1 MNTVSL
7 STIIIALVLVAAMVA
22 VVAWAFM
29 RQRQSRRLQ
38 ERFGPEYGR
47 TVKELGGR
55 SKAESHL
62 KERESR
68 VAQLTITP
76 LTAPEAARFTQAWG
90 NLQGRFIDDPKGALG
105 EADHLVTE
113 LMQKRG
119 YPMGDFEVRAADIS
133 VDYPGVVAAYRAA
146 HDINARDKRGEA
158 DTEELRQAIVHYRTL
173 FDQLLEV
180 EERKVLSAPAAQI
193 PVHS

>member
-7 STIIIALVLVAAMVA
+7 NTIIIALALVAAMIA
-22 VVAWAFM
+22 VVAWVFM
-29 RQRQSRRLQ
+29 RQRQSRQLQ

-55 SKAESHL
+55 SKAELDL

-68 VAQLTITP
+68 VARLNITP
-76 LTAPEAARFTQAWG
+76 LTVSEAARFTEAWN
-90 NLQGRFIDDPKGALG
+90 NLQGRFIDNPKGALA

-119 YPMGDFEVRAADIS
+119 YPMSDFEGRAADIS
-133 VDYPGVVAAYRAA
+133 VEYPSVVAAYRAA
-146 HDINARDKRGEA
+146 RDIEVRDKRGEA

-173 FDQLLEV
+173 FDKLLEV
-180 EERKVLSAPAAQI
+180 EEPKVLHAPAAQI